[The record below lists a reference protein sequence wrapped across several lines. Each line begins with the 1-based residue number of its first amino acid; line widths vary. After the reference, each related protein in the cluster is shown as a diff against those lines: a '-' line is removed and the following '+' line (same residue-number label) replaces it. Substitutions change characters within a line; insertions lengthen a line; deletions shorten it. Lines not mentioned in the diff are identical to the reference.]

1 MILNQ
6 SGQSIEIDGTVFA
19 VGVRIGANSKSEYY
33 GLEGRI
39 IEIATDDDKDTE
51 NEGPDIYCCFDTPT
65 EQKIIKRLEKEFSN
79 IFCSPRTI
87 DDIILDNVIMSSE
100 EIYVIENPQQ
110 E

>member
-39 IEIATDDDKDTE
+39 TEIATDDDKDPKTR
-51 NEGPDIYCCFDTPT
+51 D
-65 EQKIIKRLEKEFSN
+65 L
-79 IFCSPRTI
+79 IFIAALIPLPSQN
-87 DDIILDNVIMSSE
+87 L
-100 EIYVIENPQQ
+100 
-110 E
+110 

>member
-39 IEIATDDDKDTE
+39 TEIATDDDKGTE

-65 EQKIIKRLEKEFSN
+65 EPKLIKRLEKEFSD
-79 IFCSPRTI
+79 IFCSHALLTI
-87 DDIILDNVIMSSE
+87 SFWTMSLWHQKKSMS
-100 EIYVIENPQQ
+100 
-110 E
+110 

>member
-1 MILNQ
+1 MILDQ
-6 SGQSIEIDGTVFA
+6 SVQSIEIDGTVFA

-51 NEGPDIYCCFDTPT
+51 NEGPDIYCCFDIPT
-65 EQKIIKRLEKEFSN
+65 EPELIKRLEKEFSD

-87 DDIILDNVIMSSE
+87 DDIVLDNVIMAPE
-100 EIYVIENPQQ
+100 EIYVIENLQQ